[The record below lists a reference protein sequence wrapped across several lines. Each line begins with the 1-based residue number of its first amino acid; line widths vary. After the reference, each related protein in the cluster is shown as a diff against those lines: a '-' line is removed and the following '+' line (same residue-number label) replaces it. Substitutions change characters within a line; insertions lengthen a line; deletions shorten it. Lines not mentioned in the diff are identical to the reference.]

1 MTTRDRLVLMGLVT
15 LGLLAAGW
23 LLVVSP
29 ERKKA
34 AQLDG
39 QVSAAKTQLASAQTQ
54 LSEAQGAQAQY
65 STAYSSIVRL
75 GQAVPADQQV
85 PSLVYELDQASNGK
99 NVEFNSITTS
109 AGATTAGAPAPAAAA
124 APAAAGASAA
134 ASSGF
139 TQMPFTFVFEG
150 TFVDLYHLLNQ
161 VQGFTVQSANGT
173 VQVSGRLLTIQGASL
188 ELPSGGATS
197 EASSAKSSSSAGSSS
212 SPSAS
217 SAAKT
222 AEQSKLKGT
231 ITATAYVLPAGQSA
245 TAGATPAGPAG
256 APTTAVS
263 GPSASSPSTA
273 PAAVVKA
280 IP

>member
-1 MTTRDRLVLMGLVT
+1 MTTRDRLVLMGLVM

-29 ERKKA
+29 ERNKA

-39 QVSAAKTQLASAQTQ
+39 QVSAAKTLLATAQTQ

-99 NVEFNSITTS
+99 NVEFNSITSTPPPAS
-109 AGATTAGAPAPAAAA
+109 ASSAPAAAA
-124 APAAAGASAA
+124 ATAA

-173 VQVSGRLLTIQGASL
+173 VQVSGRLLTIQNASL
-188 ELPSGGATS
+188 ELPSGGTAEVTT
-197 EASSAKSSSSAGSSS
+197 AKSSGSTASGATS
-212 SPSAS
+212 GSAS
-217 SAAKT
+217 SAAAKNP
-222 AEQSKLKGT
+222 EQAQLKGT
-231 ITATAYVLPAGQSA
+231 ITATAYVLPAGQGL
-245 TAGATPAGPAG
+245 TGGATPAGPTG
-256 APTTAVS
+256 APTQTVS

-273 PAAVVKA
+273 PPAVVKVT
-280 IP
+280 P